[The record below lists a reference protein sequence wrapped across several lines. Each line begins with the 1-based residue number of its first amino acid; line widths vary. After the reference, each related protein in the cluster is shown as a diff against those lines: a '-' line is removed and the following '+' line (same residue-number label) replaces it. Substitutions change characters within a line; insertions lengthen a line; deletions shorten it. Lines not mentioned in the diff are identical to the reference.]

1 MLTIADIRRIVDDH
15 IGSEPAYARAFDI
28 KEEIGSASFVGKK
41 IIQQLVI
48 HYQNKINFVQ
58 IVWKLI
64 IKESY
69 TECRPD
75 LEKTATHEARIW
87 HSNGGTTELDTE
99 AVSNERALKA
109 CLERYI
115 PTGEAL
121 QKKIK
126 ESEAAYR
133 KLTGADQSP
142 VHEPNDESMVKFET
156 VLYKSNNSN
165 SILFKPTIDRAGCV
179 ALMNVSI
186 KSIEDEY
193 LYYIFHM
200 CVLIPDI
207 SITIATCRSLLCQDS
222 AEILGVAMFYIR
234 KHPALKDHVSI
245 DDDQYNSSIRA
256 IKQKMDIN
264 PSVECMFTVKAGK
277 RVNLS
282 TEFQILSLTVTY
294 NR

>member
-1 MLTIADIRRIVDDH
+1 M
-15 IGSEPAYARAFDI
+15 
-28 KEEIGSASFVGKK
+28 
-41 IIQQLVI
+41 VI

-200 CVLIPDI
+200 CVLIPDVKV
-207 SITIATCRSLLCQDS
+207 TTMEACTKLLSPDS
-222 AEILGVAMFYIR
+222 AEILGVALAYAR
-234 KHPALKDHVSI
+234 KHPELRDHVTI
-245 DDDQYNSSIRA
+245 NDDQYGSVRTA
-256 IKQKMDIN
+256 IENKTASTL
-264 PSVECMFTVKAGK
+264 SVDCIFTVTTGRRA
-277 RVNLS
+277 NLS
-282 TEFQILSLTVTY
+282 TEFQILSLTVTCD
-294 NR
+294 R